1 MENKKVSIVMP
12 VYNAAQYLS
21 RSIQCILGQTY
32 RNIELILI
40 NDGSVDGSERIC
52 EEYAQQDSRIVYV
65 SQSNHGQGYTRSR
78 GVELATGDFIAFFD
92 DDDRCLLHMYETMV
106 KAIERDN
113 ADICVCQWN
122 YEALSGQHTINNKI
136 YDSSFYGVMSS
147 IEFARYLYKYEGNE
161 AGYGYANSIVVSPW
175 NKLFRRD
182 VIKGVKC
189 SGFLGED
196 EEMNDWVN
204 SKNVIVTVIPD
215 ELYYW
220 CQNLDSMSNKPFSE
234 KKYHFLDMLIKR
246 CEIFDDEYILNKSK
260 LLFCNLIVE
269 YWFNAEDAKITPP
282 ISQRKLLKKY
292 VFDLL
297 KSKSCSLKFYLRMML
312 FSISSNLYKK
322 VLLSSVL
329 PL

>member
-1 MENKKVSIVMP
+1 M
-12 VYNAAQYLS
+12 
-21 RSIQCILGQTY
+21 
-32 RNIELILI
+32 
-40 NDGSVDGSERIC
+40 
-52 EEYAQQDSRIVYV
+52 
-65 SQSNHGQGYTRSR
+65 
-78 GVELATGDFIAFFD
+78 
-92 DDDRCLLHMYETMV
+92 
-106 KAIERDN
+106 
-113 ADICVCQWN
+113 
-122 YEALSGQHTINNKI
+122 
-136 YDSSFYGVMSS
+136 
-147 IEFARYLYKYEGNE
+147 
-161 AGYGYANSIVVSPW
+161 
-175 NKLFRRD
+175 
-182 VIKGVKC
+182 IKGVKC

-282 ISQRKLLKKY
+282 ISQSKLLKKY